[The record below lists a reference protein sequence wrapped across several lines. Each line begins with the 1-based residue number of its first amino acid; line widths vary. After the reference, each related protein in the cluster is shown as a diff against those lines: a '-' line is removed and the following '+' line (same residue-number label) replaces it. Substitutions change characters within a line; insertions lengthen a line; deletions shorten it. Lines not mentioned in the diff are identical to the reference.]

1 MILDVVPEGSAETF
15 ISSFKKFIS
24 RRGFPAKIL
33 SDNGEVFVADITQKI
48 DSFRNVKWDF
58 SLKEAPWYG
67 GFWERLVG
75 QLKRCL
81 KKTIGRAY
89 LNFHELQTVTNEIEL
104 VLNSR
109 PLGPLHDDDL
119 EEPLTPN
126 HLFYGRQLHFNNYN
140 DSVEDRV
147 FDAHKRI
154 EYLETVLNHFWNRW
168 RSEYIPSLL
177 EYQKLYKQQ
186 NKMIPSIDDIVNIHD
201 GKVPRYKWLLERIY
215 DVITGKDGAIRGAK
229 LFVGK
234 TKKTVERPINKL
246 YPVEYFNELTIPLK
260 MKTFNNDLEEK
271 LQF

>member
-1 MILDVVPEGSAETF
+1 MYSSRWFSRDLNSSLEDVVQLKYYQTMG
-15 ISSFKKFIS
+15 
-24 RRGFPAKIL
+24 G
-33 SDNGEVFVADITQKI
+33 VFVADISQE
-48 DSFRNVKWDF
+48 SVNFRNVKWDF

-81 KKTIGRAY
+81 KKTLGRAY
-89 LNFHELQTVTNEIEL
+89 LNFYELQTVTNEIEL

-109 PLGPLHDDDL
+109 PLGALHDDDL
-119 EEPLTPN
+119 EESLTPN
-126 HLFYGRQLHFNNYN
+126 HLVYGRQLHFDNYN
-140 DSVEDRV
+140 DSLEDGV

-177 EYQKLYKQQ
+177 EYQKLYKRQ
-186 NKMIPSIDDIVNIHD
+186 NKIISSIGDMVNIYD
-201 GKVPRYKWLLERIY
+201 NKVPRHKWLFGRIY
-215 DVITGKDGAIRGAK
+215 DVITGRDGTIRGAK

-246 YPVEYFNELTIPLK
+246 YPVEYFNEFTIRRR
-260 MKTFNNDLEEK
+260 
-271 LQF
+271 